1 MAQYVGP
8 NSDYTQLV
16 KEYIPQGQKQSLWE
30 SFLTGTQQTYQG
42 LSQQAQDVASY
53 DISQAY
59 ANYKQQQLQLQM
71 NEQLGAGFQQQV
83 GQQLKSQYGS
93 AYEDIKTQEAST
105 LYDIETQ
112 KAKALQAGE
121 KEFTE
126 LGKQL
131 RTYDKLLQ
139 QYAEYAEIQVPE
151 NITTT
156 TYDEYG
162 IATTELTDYGKMY
175 YSDIINHLP
184 EEGELSFQDWLLS
197 EDLNNSDVKYEEREA
212 LWEAYKQNP
221 QLFRE
226 QVAGLTEDF
235 DYEATKAKYETEQAE
250 KARANEIDTKIQN
263 ISTNITGTY
272 GHGSN
277 YGQSGADGVQ
287 ADLVDITDY
296 YGYTGAQISFE
307 TYYNANQ
314 SKYVSIVTIDDSA
327 LTDSQRAT
335 LRENIGYYADT
346 LLRNGKWK
354 FSITS
359 GKPAVDQITYQQLLS
374 ILKTKE

>member
-1 MAQYVGP
+1 MAMHVGLT
-8 NSDYTQLV
+8 SDYTQLV

-42 LSQQAQDVASY
+42 LAQQAQDVASY
-53 DISQAY
+53 DISDAY
-59 ANYKQQQLQLQM
+59 TNYKRQQLQLQM

-131 RTYDKLLQ
+131 RAYDKLLQ
-139 QYAEYAEIQVPE
+139 QYAEYAEIQAPE

-175 YSDIINHLP
+175 YSDIINYLP

-197 EDLNNSDVKYEEREA
+197 EDLNTSDMNYEEREA
-212 LWEAYKQNP
+212 LWEAYRQNT

-235 DYEATKAKYETEQAE
+235 NYEATKAKYESEQAE

-263 ISTNITGTY
+263 ISTNITGAY
-272 GHGSN
+272 GHGSD
-277 YGQSGADGVQ
+277 YGQPGALGVQ
-287 ADLVDITDY
+287 ADLEDVVNY
-296 YGYTGAQISFE
+296 YGYTGEQISFE
-307 TYYNANQ
+307 TGYNKNK
-314 SKYVSIVTIDDSA
+314 SKYTTIVNIDNTA
-327 LTDSQRAT
+327 LTDAQKIA
-335 LRENIGYYADT
+335 LRETLGYDSDT
-346 LLRNGKWK
+346 KLRNGKWT
-354 FSITS
+354 FTVTS
-359 GKPAVDQITYQQLLS
+359 KKPSHNQLTYQQLLS
-374 ILKTKE
+374 ILKKKE